1 MSLRAKVAA
10 PVLTPSD
17 FTQGQLLVAGRRPR
31 WGGRGF
37 EPVMGRET
45 RQQGGELPRDGASFP
60 SVEAVE
66 RQRAKDSAEVVDS
79 DEDEGFGSQILIF
92 VDYYK
97 YFWGTT
103 L

>member
-1 MSLRAKVAA
+1 MAA

-31 WGGRGF
+31 WGGWGF

-66 RQRAKDSAEVVDS
+66 RQRAKDSAEV
-79 DEDEGFGSQILIF
+79 I
-92 VDYYK
+92 DYIDYLS
-97 YFWGTT
+97 GLTISV
-103 L
+103 